1 MDLRRRA
8 TRERGVSRPRFFV
21 SHAWPRCIA
30 TPASTAISAHGGD
43 AGDRIPQQSIAR
55 RVRDRG
61 RRLSPRT
68 AGNGFV
74 EGRNIAIAFRWA
86 DGRYD
91 SLPTL
96 AAELVDLPVSLIF
109 AAGGPPTAFAVKAA
123 TSTIPIVFSAVRG
136 KTHRADERIDAYGN
150 FDWLFAESGRSDV
163 GLRIEG
169 RTRSGTRSGGR
180 AQGPQRQFRRRAR
193 NASQL
198 WQSCAPMCSWSPAN
212 RFSTASAKGS

>member
-1 MDLRRRA
+1 VA
-8 TRERGVSRPRFFV
+8 ARG
-21 SHAWPRCIA
+21 ANA
-30 TPASTAISAHGGD
+30 AGD

-193 NASQL
+193 NAFAAMAKLRADVLVVAGEPFFDSKRERIVAL
-198 WQSCAPMCSWSPAN
+198 
-212 RFSTASAKGS
+212 SARG